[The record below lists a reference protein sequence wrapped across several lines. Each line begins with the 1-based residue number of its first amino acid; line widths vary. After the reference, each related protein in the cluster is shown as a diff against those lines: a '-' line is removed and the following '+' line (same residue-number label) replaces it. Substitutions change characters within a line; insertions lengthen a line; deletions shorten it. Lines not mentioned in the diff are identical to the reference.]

1 MSAPVPRPS
10 GPFVAPGSVRIFDT
24 TLRDGEQAPGA
35 GLTAAEKLEVAR
47 QLARLKVD
55 VIEAGFPAA
64 SPGDFEAVRRIAEET
79 PQDIAVAA
87 LARCKDGDPQRAI
100 EAIKVAHKP
109 HLHVFIATSDIHLK
123 HKLRVDRGT
132 ALAEAVR
139 WVRHGREQLGR
150 DAEIEFSAEDASRT
164 DIDYL
169 LQVYEAV
176 VEAGASTVNIPD
188 TVGYA
193 IPSEFGAL
201 TKRVVDLVGGAATV
215 SIHCHNDLGLAT
227 ANTLA
232 AVQAGAR
239 QVEVT
244 INGLGE
250 RAGNA
255 SLEEV
260 VMALRTRP
268 TQFPDLGSG
277 VQTEHITAASRLVS
291 YLTGFAVQ
299 PNKAIVGGNAFAHE
313 SGIHQDGVIK
323 NPLTYEIMTPQSVGL
338 SGSQLTIGKLSG
350 RRGLQ
355 GKLRELGHELDG
367 DVLDAIYRQAIE
379 LADAK
384 KEVTD
389 ADLLALVEQ
398 RASEVEAS
406 VVLVG
411 WNVTSSHGGNA
422 VGTVTLSVNGDGTEC
437 RGDRE
442 RPGQRALQGRRR
454 HAPAAPRLAPDA
466 DRVRDQGRVGRRG
479 RAGPGTGPLPPLVGR
494 GTRRA
499 RRVRPR
505 VIHEHHRG
513 VARRL
518 SRRDQQ
524 APWRRD
530 QRGRRGIREPAG
542 RRGPAMTEADL
553 QTYRI
558 ATIPGDGV
566 GPEVVEAARR
576 VVEAAGGGSDSG
588 RLAGDPRRWH
598 RDRHLRCRD
607 PPRGCRGV
615 RRGGRDPARR
625 RGRAEMVRPRRAFAP
640 SRPCS
645 PCVAASACSR
655 TCARSRS
662 TRPSWRPPRPRRAA
676 RRGRPAHRPRADRRL
691 YFGEREEPRA
701 RPANGGA
708 RHDAVP
714 EDEISR
720 IVRLAFELAR
730 GRRAG

>member
-1 MSAPVPRPS
+1 MSPAVPTPSAPFVPE
-10 GPFVAPGSVRIFDT
+10 GSVRIFDT

-64 SPGDFEAVRRIAEET
+64 SPGDFEAVRRIAQET

-87 LARCKDGDPQRAI
+87 LARCRDGDPQRAI
-100 EAIKVAHKP
+100 EAIKVAHRP

-123 HKLRVDRGT
+123 HKLRIDRDE
-132 ALAEAVR
+132 ALKEAVR
-139 WVRHGREQLGR
+139 WVSHGRKELGR

-169 LQVYEAV
+169 LQIYEAV

-193 IPSEFGAL
+193 IPAEFASL
-201 TKRVVDLVGGAATV
+201 VTRVVDLVGDRATV
-215 SIHCHNDLGLAT
+215 SVHCHNDLGLAT

-268 TQFPDLGSG
+268 TQFPTRAAT
-277 VQTEHITAASRLVS
+277 VQTEQITAASRLVS
-291 YLTGFAVQ
+291 YLTGFTIQ

-338 SGSQLTIGKLSG
+338 TGSQLTIGKLSG

-355 GKLRELGHELDG
+355 GKLRELGYELEG
-367 DVLDAIYRQAIE
+367 EALDQLYRQAID

-389 ADLLALVEQ
+389 ADLLALMEQ
-398 RASEVEAS
+398 RAAEVPAS

-411 WNVTSSHGGNA
+411 WNVTSSKGGNA
-422 VGTVTLSVNGDGTEC
+422 TGTVTLTVDGEERSAEAVGNGPVNALFRAVD
-437 RGDRE
+437 D
-442 RPGQRALQGRRR
+442 ALQPTLGWHPTLTEYEIKAVSAGEDAQGQVLVRCRRSS
-454 HAPAAPRLAPDA
+454 DE
-466 DRVRDQGRVGRRG
+466 
-479 RAGPGTGPLPPLVGR
+479 GPGALVVSGHGLSTNIIEASLDAYLVATNKLHGAEINGVEVAFVTPRSEEGLP
-494 GTRRA
+494 
-499 RRVRPR
+499 
-505 VIHEHHRG
+505 
-513 VARRL
+513 
-518 SRRDQQ
+518 
-524 APWRRD
+524 
-530 QRGRRGIREPAG
+530 
-542 RRGPAMTEADL
+542 
-553 QTYRI
+553 
-558 ATIPGDGV
+558 
-566 GPEVVEAARR
+566 
-576 VVEAAGGGSDSG
+576 
-588 RLAGDPRRWH
+588 
-598 RDRHLRCRD
+598 
-607 PPRGCRGV
+607 
-615 RRGGRDPARR
+615 
-625 RGRAEMVRPRRAFAP
+625 
-640 SRPCS
+640 
-645 PCVAASACSR
+645 
-655 TCARSRS
+655 
-662 TRPSWRPPRPRRAA
+662 
-676 RRGRPAHRPRADRRL
+676 
-691 YFGEREEPRA
+691 
-701 RPANGGA
+701 
-708 RHDAVP
+708 
-714 EDEISR
+714 
-720 IVRLAFELAR
+720 
-730 GRRAG
+730 

>member
-1 MSAPVPRPS
+1 MSPSVARPS
-10 GPFVAPGSVRIFDT
+10 GPFVPAGSVRIFDT

-47 QLARLKVD
+47 QLVRLKVD

-64 SPGDFEAVRRIAEET
+64 SPGDFEAVRRIAMET

-87 LARCKDGDPQRAI
+87 LARCRDGDPQRAI

-123 HKLRVDRGT
+123 HKLRIDRET

-139 WVRHGREQLGR
+139 WVRYGREQLGR

-164 DIDYL
+164 DTDFL
-169 LQVYEAV
+169 LKVYEAV
-176 VEAGASTVNIPD
+176 VEAGASTVNVPD

-193 IPSEFGAL
+193 IPSEFGEL
-201 TKRVVDLVGGAATV
+201 TRKVVELVGNQATV

-268 TQFPDLGSG
+268 TQFKSVGSG

-323 NPLTYEIMTPQSVGL
+323 HPLTYEIMTPQSIGL

-355 GKLRELGHELDG
+355 GKLRELGHDLEGDALDT
-367 DVLDAIYRQAIE
+367 IYRQAID

-398 RASEVEAS
+398 RASEVPAS
-406 VVLVG
+406 VALVG
-411 WNVTSSHGGNA
+411 WSVTSSHGGNA
-422 VGTVTLSVNGDGTEC
+422 TGTVTVTIDG
-437 RGDRE
+437 RE
-442 RPGQRALQGRRR
+442 RATEATGNGPVNALFAAVDDAIQPVLGWHPTLTEYEIKAVSAGEDAQGQVLVRCRRSS
-454 HAPAAPRLAPDA
+454 DE
-466 DRVRDQGRVGRRG
+466 
-479 RAGPGTGPLPPLVGR
+479 GPGALVVSGH
-494 GTRRA
+494 GLSTNIIEA
-499 RRVRPR
+499 SLDAYLVA
-505 VIHEHHRG
+505 VNKLHGAEING
-513 VARRL
+513 VA
-518 SRRDQQ
+518 
-524 APWRRD
+524 
-530 QRGRRGIREPAG
+530 
-542 RRGPAMTEADL
+542 
-553 QTYRI
+553 
-558 ATIPGDGV
+558 V
-566 GPEVVEAARR
+566 
-576 VVEAAGGGSDSG
+576 
-588 RLAGDPRRWH
+588 
-598 RDRHLRCRD
+598 
-607 PPRGCRGV
+607 
-615 RRGGRDPARR
+615 
-625 RGRAEMVRPRRAFAP
+625 AFANQ
-640 SRPCS
+640 
-645 PCVAASACSR
+645 R
-655 TCARSRS
+655 TE
-662 TRPSWRPPRPRRAA
+662 
-676 RRGRPAHRPRADRRL
+676 RGLP
-691 YFGEREEPRA
+691 
-701 RPANGGA
+701 
-708 RHDAVP
+708 
-714 EDEISR
+714 
-720 IVRLAFELAR
+720 
-730 GRRAG
+730 